1 MSIRAAIF
9 DLDGTSADT
18 LNDIAGAMNRSLRL
32 HGLPEHPVADYRYM
46 VGNGIKTLAV
56 RAVGER
62 RELAQ
67 AVQAEYQRYYSA
79 HALDTAAPYPGIAEL
94 LRALV
99 RADIAVCVL
108 SNKPHPDT
116 CAVIRHFFP
125 DVPFAVV
132 RGQLPEVPVK
142 PDPTG
147 AQLIAQE
154 LGLAPEV
161 CVYLGDTS
169 VDMRT
174 AVAAGMHPVG
184 VTWGFRTPEE
194 LTRSGAARLIAHP
207 MELMD
212 FVTLL

>member
-9 DLDGTSADT
+9 DLDGTLANT

-32 HGLPEHPVADYRYM
+32 HGLPEYPVADYRYM
-46 VGNGIKTLAV
+46 VGNGVKTLAV

-62 RELAQ
+62 SDLRE

-79 HALDTAAPYPGIAEL
+79 HALDTAAPYEGIPEL
-94 LRALV
+94 LAALV
-99 RADIAVCVL
+99 KANIAVCVL
-108 SNKPHPDT
+108 SNKPHADT

-132 RGQLPEVPVK
+132 RGQVPEVPVK

-147 AQLIAQE
+147 ALLIARE
-154 LGLAPEV
+154 LGLAPEN

-169 VDMRT
+169 VDMAT
-174 AVAAGMHPVG
+174 AVAAGMFPVG

-194 LTRSGAARLIAHP
+194 LTASGAAHLIDKP
-207 MELMD
+207 MELMN